1 MTYIYQTV
9 DMSKT
14 EKIVKTKMM
23 LAKVKSAN
31 KQGIKLDSEVLG
43 SGVINRDG
51 VPRLPPDQKVVTN
64 WPVLDLG
71 ILPDI
76 KISDWTLSVQGL
88 CQNPKTYQIDDLK
101 KLGETTDT
109 SDFHCV
115 TGWSQYDLKWTG
127 VLFSKI
133 AEDCKIDPKAKYV
146 WIEAFDNYT
155 TNLPLSE
162 ALKYDVLVAYTVN
175 DLPLAQQHGG
185 PVRMIT
191 PQLWA
196 WKGAKWIKSITFM
209 ENDKRGFWEERG
221 YSNSAIPWLND
232 RYTADEPNE

>member
-1 MTYIYQTV
+1 
-9 DMSKT
+9 MSKT

-23 LAKVKSAN
+23 LAKIKSAN
-31 KQGIKLDSEVLG
+31 LQGVKMDSAILG
-43 SGVINRDG
+43 SGDLNRDG
-51 VPRLPPDQKVVTN
+51 VPRLPPDQKVVKN

-71 ILPDI
+71 ILPEI
-76 KISDWTLSVQGL
+76 KLSDWSLTVDGL
-88 CQNPKTYQIDDLK
+88 CENPKTYTIDDLK

-115 TGWSQYDLKWTG
+115 TGWSQYDMKWQG

-133 AEDCKIDPKAKYV
+133 AADCKIQLAAKFV
-146 WIEAFDNYT
+146 WIEASDNYT
-155 TNLPLSE
+155 TNIPIEE
-162 ALKYDVLVAYTVN
+162 AMKYDVLIAYNV
-175 DLPLAQQHGG
+175 DDKPLPKEHGG

-196 WKGAKWIKSITFM
+196 WKGAKWIKRITFLR
-209 ENDKRGFWEERG
+209 EDRRGFWEERG

-232 RYTADEPNE
+232 RYTKDEPTE

>member
-1 MTYIYQTV
+1 
-9 DMSKT
+9 MSKT

-23 LAKVKSAN
+23 LAKIKSAN
-31 KQGIKLDSEVLG
+31 KQGLKVDSTILG
-43 SGVINRDG
+43 SGETNRDG
-51 VPRLPPDQKVVTN
+51 VPRLPPDQKVVKN

-76 KISDWTLSVQGL
+76 KAEDWTLTVDGL
-88 CQNPKTYQIDDLK
+88 CANPKTYSLNDLK

-115 TGWSQYDLKWTG
+115 TGWSQYDLEWTG

-133 AEDCKIDPKAKYV
+133 ASDCQISSEAKFV
-146 WIEAFDNYT
+146 WITAYDNYT
-155 TNLPLSE
+155 TNLSLEE
-162 ALKYDVLVAYTVN
+162 ALKYDVLISYSV
-175 DLPLAQQHGG
+175 DKKPLPKEHGG

-209 ENDKRGFWEERG
+209 KEDRRGFWEERG

-232 RYTADEPNE
+232 RYTQDEPTE

>member
-1 MTYIYQTV
+1 
-9 DMSKT
+9 MSKT

-23 LAKVKSAN
+23 LAQIKSAH
-31 KQGIKLDSEVLG
+31 KQGLKTDNQILG
-43 SGVINRDG
+43 SGEINRDG
-51 VPRLPPDQKVVTN
+51 VPRLPPDQKIVTN

-76 KISDWTLSVQGL
+76 KASDWTLTVNGL
-88 CQNPKTYQIDDLK
+88 CGNPKIYKLDELK
-101 KLGETTDT
+101 KLGETTDV

-115 TGWSQYDLKWTG
+115 TGWSQFNMKWNG

-133 AEDCKIDPKAKYV
+133 AADCLVDAKAQFV
-146 WIEAFDNYT
+146 WIESSDNYT
-155 TNLPLSE
+155 TNLPLTE
-162 ALKYDVLVAYTVN
+162 ALKYDVLIAYDVN
-175 DLPLAQQHGG
+175 DQPLPPEHGG

-209 ENDKRGFWEERG
+209 AEDRRGFWEERG

-232 RYTADEPNE
+232 RYTADEPKD

>member
-1 MTYIYQTV
+1 
-9 DMSKT
+9 MSKT

-23 LAKVKSAN
+23 LAKIKSAN
-31 KQGIKLDSEVLG
+31 LQGVKMDSAILG
-43 SGVINRDG
+43 SGDLNRDG
-51 VPRLPPDQKVVTN
+51 VPRLPPDQKIVKN

-71 ILPDI
+71 ILPEI
-76 KISDWTLSVQGL
+76 KLSDWSLTVDGL
-88 CQNPKTYQIDDLK
+88 CEIPKTYTIDDLK

-115 TGWSQYDLKWTG
+115 TGWSQYDMKWQG

-133 AEDCKIDPKAKYV
+133 AADCKIQTEAKFV

-155 TNLPLSE
+155 TNIPIEE
-162 ALKYDVLVAYTVN
+162 ALKYDVLIAYNVDGN
-175 DLPLAQQHGG
+175 PLPKEHGG

-196 WKGAKWIKSITFM
+196 WKGAKWIKRITFM
-209 ENDKRGFWEERG
+209 REDRRGFWEERG

-232 RYTADEPNE
+232 RYTKDEPSE